1 MDHLVPDLEDEE
13 KDRFE
18 QLGYY
23 QKDDEVVICQHRATR
38 VARSVPVLYLDATL
52 DQVVTEKYIPD
63 IECKRIDVRQLAV
76 VSQVHDRTGSN
87 SFWDGK
93 IGQEKLNLDQPDY
106 DANDNDLAGLIVVLN
121 AWADAGETPLL
132 VGHKKLCAFLS
143 THPKLD
149 ERVSVA
155 HFGSLR
161 GTNEYKDKSAI
172 FITGRNQPSLEEFE
186 WQARSVFG
194 KTGYPVAHE
203 DYGNMPTDQVSYW
216 LSDRSNEKPSA
227 IALQTF
233 SDPRVAA
240 VQKQMREAE
249 TAQAI
254 ARLRLVWSDYQKRV
268 FLLSNLPVEMPVDH
282 LISFKDLMPDRLELE
297 FLREGDL
304 PLTTKGLEKMRPD
317 LGYEGASAR
326 QLFQPD
332 RSKASDPMR
341 LIYALPTLAKSSV
354 QIATFRA
361 GDVQKRQQSHLFL
374 PRGYDGDPNLATFT
388 PWSES
393 EVLEH
398 LEVGWGDGG
407 VSDLE
412 IEFLLKSVSEAP

>member
-1 MDHLVPDLEDEE
+1 
-13 KDRFE
+13 
-18 QLGYY
+18 
-23 QKDDEVVICQHRATR
+23 
-38 VARSVPVLYLDATL
+38 
-52 DQVVTEKYIPD
+52 
-63 IECKRIDVRQLAV
+63 
-76 VSQVHDRTGSN
+76 
-87 SFWDGK
+87 
-93 IGQEKLNLDQPDY
+93 
-106 DANDNDLAGLIVVLN
+106 
-121 AWADAGETPLL
+121 
-132 VGHKKLCAFLS
+132 
-143 THPKLD
+143 
-149 ERVSVA
+149 
-155 HFGSLR
+155 
-161 GTNEYKDKSAI
+161 
-172 FITGRNQPSLEEFE
+172 
-186 WQARSVFG
+186 
-194 KTGYPVAHE
+194 
-203 DYGNMPTDQVSYW
+203 
-216 LSDRSNEKPSA
+216 
-227 IALQTF
+227 
-233 SDPRVAA
+233 
-240 VQKQMREAE
+240 
-249 TAQAI
+249 
-254 ARLRLVWSDYQKRV
+254 
-268 FLLSNLPVEMPVDH
+268 MPVDH